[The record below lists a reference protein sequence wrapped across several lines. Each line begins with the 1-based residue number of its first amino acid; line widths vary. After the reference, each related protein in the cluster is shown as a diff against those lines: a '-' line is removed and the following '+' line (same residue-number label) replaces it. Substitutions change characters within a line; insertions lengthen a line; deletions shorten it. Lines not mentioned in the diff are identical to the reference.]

1 MTSVEAYRNY
11 RLAPTYQSGSQIIHS
26 YCSQHSA
33 HWCVQVKTK
42 RKVGRPIAYQ
52 GDPDSPDL
60 DPEQRQIILRRI
72 ANRR

>member
-1 MTSVEAYRNY
+1 MQAFVQPLGYVGVSRDC
-11 RLAPTYQSGSQIIHS
+11 LHS
-26 YCSQHSA
+26 IFTVSA
-33 HWCVQVKTK
+33 VLLMQQVKTK